1 MDIQIRDMMESDILD
16 FHKAFKLQGWDKPIK
31 LFEKYYK
38 EQKNGVRKVFIAVKG
53 EQVLGYATLL
63 PNAQHGPLLIS
74 IFQLY
79 VISMFLKSI
88 KEKE

>member
-1 MDIQIRDMMESDILD
+1 MEIQIRDMMESDILD
-16 FHKAFKLQGWDKPIK
+16 FHKAFKLQGWDKPTK

-63 PNAQHGPLLIS
+63 PNAQHGPFANQHIPTVCD
-74 IFQLY
+74 FNVQ
-79 VISMFLKSI
+79 
-88 KEKE
+88 EKE